1 MEKEV
6 VTSEKVAKEYQIMR
20 TPKIPPKVIRLKDAP
35 RYLGMNKNR
44 FNKDIKPIMPIVRI
58 GARGIGFDRLDLD
71 QWVEDTK
78 QRNECPVLPRRTVW
92 DKKAKKCQ
100 AWSNGAKSGTLTKWS
115 TDSAF
120 AKALERLNSQKQKGT
135 SFED

>member
-1 MEKEV
+1 M
-6 VTSEKVAKEYQIMR
+6 SDS
-20 TPKIPPKVIRLKDAP
+20 KIPPKVIRLKDAP

-44 FNKDIKPIMPIVRI
+44 FNRDIKPILPILRI
-58 GARGIGFDRLDLD
+58 GVRGIGFDRVDLD

-100 AWSNGAKSGTLTKWS
+100 AWSKEAKSGTLTKWS
-115 TDSAF
+115 TGGAF
-120 AKALERLNSQKQKGT
+120 AKALVRLNSQKQKGI
-135 SFED
+135 SFES

>member
-1 MEKEV
+1 M
-6 VTSEKVAKEYQIMR
+6 SDAQ
-20 TPKIPPKVIRLKDAP
+20 IPPKVIRLKDAP

-44 FNKDIKPIMPIVRI
+44 FNKDIKPILPILRI
-58 GARGIGFDRLDLD
+58 GVRGIGFDRVDLD

-78 QRNECPVLPRRTVW
+78 QRNECPVQERRTVW

-100 AWSNGAKSGTLTKWS
+100 AWSNGAKSGTLTKS
-115 TDSAF
+115 LTGSAF
-120 AKALERLNSQKQKGT
+120 AKALERRSLQKQKGS